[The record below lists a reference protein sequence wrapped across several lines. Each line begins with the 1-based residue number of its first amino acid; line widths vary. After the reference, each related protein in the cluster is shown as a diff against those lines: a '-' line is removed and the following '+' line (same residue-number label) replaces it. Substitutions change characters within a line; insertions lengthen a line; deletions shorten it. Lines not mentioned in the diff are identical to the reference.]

1 MRIERLTITGFG
13 PFRDTQVI
21 DFAKFNNDLF
31 LITGK
36 TGAGKSSILDAIC
49 FAFYGDIPRYEKTD
63 SALRCDYC
71 EPDGPTEVQLEFS
84 LADERYRIV
93 RSPEYRRPAKRGGGM
108 TTQNP
113 RALLERFDGQ
123 KYTAVTAA
131 LRETNLEISGILRL
145 SRAQFLQVILLAQG
159 RFQDFL
165 KASSEDRL
173 SVLRSLFE
181 TTRFESLEKKLDD
194 RRKELESGIVTAG
207 AAATR
212 HRADAVAILHANAS
226 ASAGASASE
235 DEDAPEQPDAN
246 WYAEQLVDLT
256 ALVEESRSAAKDA
269 EGARAVANTELD
281 RLREIERRQKER
293 TDTQATLEGLALRAD
308 SVVADRVAIDADS
321 RGAPVIPQL
330 AVHSDAASAVVASA
344 AELADASS
352 NIALGTPPPADTAGA
367 RVLEQETDTTL
378 GSLESALA
386 QELVSPRL
394 EAELEVAERQVLDA
408 TEAFAA
414 IGSRVGELPGLIAAA
429 NDELQNLRAAAALE
443 PASRAV
449 VEQTEYA
456 LAAAE
461 RFVEARSR
469 LLVQNEVMLAASTH
483 DVEASRQHSELL
495 HRQLVGYASVLA
507 TALVDGDAC
516 PVCGATAHPDPAEPD
531 ESTVTQDVVDSAK
544 AAMDFRRAE
553 LDTAT
558 TLTSKI
564 ESELAADEASSGG
577 RSVGELTD
585 VTLDARSLLASAV
598 DAVAGAESKR
608 RALDA
613 LNMEFAATASE
624 SARLDGVV
632 AAARAVRDPL
642 AISVRDLAARLADAR
657 ADFDSVASR
666 AESLRTHRT
675 ALSQFRSASE
685 SLAHARLAEKKAA
698 ELVETL
704 LAECGFASRQEVEST
719 HLADADRLAI
729 SERIRQHQKDLD
741 ATRGILANLAGVP
754 TEPVGLDVAV
764 EAFAAASALRDSTR
778 DAQIATDKGRADF
791 AALVDAVASHEAT
804 SALLLQEYE
813 LVRQL
818 ASAVAGKTPNTKS
831 MKLETYVLAAQLED
845 IVAAANQRLSVM
857 TSGRYLLQHD
867 DTAEYRNVRGGL
879 GLEILDQYSGR
890 VRPTH
895 SLSGGETFLAS
906 LALALGLAEVV
917 SSRSGAV
924 KLDTLF
930 IDEGFGSL
938 DADTLELAMT
948 TLDTLRAGGRT
959 IGIISHVE
967 AMKEQV
973 HTQLRV
979 EVGERGDSRV
989 RV

>member
-1 MRIERLTITGFG
+1 
-13 PFRDTQVI
+13 
-21 DFAKFNNDLF
+21 
-31 LITGK
+31 
-36 TGAGKSSILDAIC
+36 
-49 FAFYGDIPRYEKTD
+49 
-63 SALRCDYC
+63 
-71 EPDGPTEVQLEFS
+71 
-84 LADERYRIV
+84 
-93 RSPEYRRPAKRGGGM
+93 
-108 TTQNP
+108 
-113 RALLERFDGQ
+113 
-123 KYTAVTAA
+123 
-131 LRETNLEISGILRL
+131 
-145 SRAQFLQVILLAQG
+145 
-159 RFQDFL
+159 
-165 KASSEDRL
+165 
-173 SVLRSLFE
+173 
-181 TTRFESLEKKLDD
+181 
-194 RRKELESGIVTAG
+194 
-207 AAATR
+207 
-212 HRADAVAILHANAS
+212 
-226 ASAGASASE
+226 
-235 DEDAPEQPDAN
+235 
-246 WYAEQLVDLT
+246 
-256 ALVEESRSAAKDA
+256 
-269 EGARAVANTELD
+269 
-281 RLREIERRQKER
+281 
-293 TDTQATLEGLALRAD
+293 
-308 SVVADRVAIDADS
+308 
-321 RGAPVIPQL
+321 
-330 AVHSDAASAVVASA
+330 
-344 AELADASS
+344 
-352 NIALGTPPPADTAGA
+352 
-367 RVLEQETDTTL
+367 
-378 GSLESALA
+378 
-386 QELVSPRL
+386 
-394 EAELEVAERQVLDA
+394 
-408 TEAFAA
+408 
-414 IGSRVGELPGLIAAA
+414 
-429 NDELQNLRAAAALE
+429 
-443 PASRAV
+443 
-449 VEQTEYA
+449 
-456 LAAAE
+456 
-461 RFVEARSR
+461 
-469 LLVQNEVMLAASTH
+469 VMLAASTH

-657 ADFDSVASR
+657 ADFDSVATR

-778 DAQIATDKGRADF
+778 DAQVATDKGRADF

-948 TLDTLRAGGRT
+948 TLDSLRAGGRT

>member
-49 FAFYGDIPRYEKTD
+49 FAFYGDIPRYERTD
-63 SALRCDYC
+63 SALRSDHC
-71 EPDGPTEVQLEFS
+71 ELDDPTEVQLEFS

-113 RALLERFDGQ
+113 RAMLERFDGQ
-123 KYTAVTAA
+123 RYIAVAAA
-131 LRETNLEISGILRL
+131 LRETNLEISGILGL
-145 SRAQFLQVILLAQG
+145 SKAQFLQVILLAQG

-181 TTRFESLEKKLDD
+181 TMRFEQLEKKLDN
-194 RRKELESGIVTAG
+194 RRKELESGIVAARG
-207 AAATR
+207 AATR
-212 HRADAVAILHANAS
+212 YRADALAILNANANFP
-226 ASAGASASE
+226 
-235 DEDAPEQPDAN
+235 EDAPEQPDAN

-256 ALVEESRSAAKDA
+256 ALVEESRTAAKDA
-269 EGARAVANTELD
+269 ELARAVANTELD

-293 TDTQATLEGLALRAD
+293 TETQATLEDLALRAD

-414 IGSRVGELPGLIAAA
+414 IGSRVAELPGLIAAA
-429 NDELQNLRAAAALE
+429 NDELQDLRAAAALE
-443 PASRAV
+443 PASRSV
-449 VEQTEYA
+449 LNQIEYA

-461 RFVEARSR
+461 RFVESRGR
-469 LLVQNEVMLAASTH
+469 LLVQNEVMLAASIR

-507 TALVDGDAC
+507 TALVDGEAC

-544 AAMDFRRAE
+544 AARDFRRAE

-558 TLTSKI
+558 TLTSKM
-564 ESELAADEASSGG
+564 ESELAADRASSGG

-585 VTLDARSLLASAV
+585 AIHDARSVLASAV

-608 RALDA
+608 WTLDA
-613 LNMEFAATASE
+613 LNVEFASTASE
-624 SARLDGVV
+624 SARIDGVV

-642 AISVRDLAARLADAR
+642 AISVRDLDARLADAR
-657 ADFDSVASR
+657 ADFDSVAAR
-666 AESLRTHRT
+666 AESLRTHRA

-685 SLAHARLAEKKAA
+685 SLAHVRLAEKKAA

-704 LAECGFASRQEVEST
+704 LDGCGFASRQEVEST

-729 SERIRQHQKDLD
+729 SGRIRQHQKDVD
-741 ATRGILANLAGVP
+741 AARGILANLAGVSK
-754 TEPVGLDVAV
+754 EPGELDAAV

-778 DAQIATDKGRADF
+778 DAQIATGTGRSHF
-791 AALVDAVASHEAT
+791 AVLVAAVASHETT

-813 LVRQL
+813 LVHQL
-818 ASAVAGKTPNTKS
+818 AAAVAGKTPNTRS

-857 TSGRYLLQHD
+857 TSGRYVLQHD
-867 DTAEYRNVRGGL
+867 DKAEYRNVRGGL
-879 GLEILDQYSGR
+879 GLEILDQYSGH
-890 VRPTH
+890 VRPTN

-948 TLDTLRAGGRT
+948 TLDSLRAGGRT

-967 AMKEQV
+967 GMKEQV

-989 RV
+989 LV